1 MTSKSRKNIKQVDIV
16 KKRIAAAL
24 IAAMMVGT
32 VITGCGTDAETEAPA
47 VQSTVAAA
55 EQAPEAEEAK
65 EDRHILGRYVSGID
79 NRAVLEGAKSID
91 YLIKAESMKNVV
103 TRIDVDDSAVDT
115 AKPGTYKVS
124 YTVTV
129 NVENLEKAEG
139 YIEEHPEVLAPAETP
154 EQAPV
159 SVQEQEPTE
168 GTSNPAETVT
178 SADEKGPDKETQAE
192 IPADGTEE
200 QQTQAPSAVPVLPN
214 IPDEVFEDPTSSESG
229 NPSKTEEIVIEKD
242 VTVVTPEEAIE
253 IINGGGEVWTDGSTP
268 VTAEDLTGGDSSQAA
283 TTKPAAVTEPADNR
297 DKEQGQAESSQPDG
311 SDDGQDPSGSG
322 NQSSGDS
329 HVHNWAERTETVTH
343 EETGHYE
350 SVKVGT
356 KTVVDQEAWDEP
368 VYEELAVCDAC
379 GYTSS
384 STEDI
389 NNHLYD
395 HYDPEL
401 GYVDAG
407 YSVKN
412 VQVDT
417 IHHSAVTHE
426 EPVYE
431 DKWVVD
437 SEAWSEKKIVG
448 YYCTEC
454 GATK

>member
-1 MTSKSRKNIKQVDIV
+1 MDIV

-24 IAAMMVGT
+24 IAAMMAGT
-32 VITGCGTDAETEAPA
+32 IITGCGTDAKTEAPA

-55 EQAPEAEEAK
+55 EQAPEVEEAK
-65 EDRHILGRYVSGID
+65 EERHILGRYVSGID

-91 YLIKAESMKNVV
+91 YLSKAESMKNVV
-103 TRIDVDDSAVDT
+103 TKIDVDDSAVDT

-129 NVENLEKAEG
+129 NVGNLEKAEG
-139 YIEEHPEVLAPAETP
+139 YIEEHPEALAPAEMP
-154 EQAPV
+154 EQVPV

-178 SADEKGPDKETQAE
+178 SADAEETDKETQAE
-192 IPADGTEE
+192 APADGTEE

-214 IPDEVFEDPTSSESG
+214 IPDEVFEEPAFSESG
-229 NPSKTEEIVIEKD
+229 DPSKAEEIVIEKN

-268 VTAEDLTGGDSSQAA
+268 VTAEDLTVGDASQAA

-311 SDDGQDPSGSG
+311 SDDEQEPSGSG
-322 NQSSGDS
+322 DQSSGDS

-343 EETGHYE
+343 EETGHYDA
-350 SVKVGT
+350 VQVGT
-356 KTVVDQEAWDEP
+356 KTVVDKEAWDEQ
-368 VYEELAVCDAC
+368 VYARLAVCSAC
-379 GYTSS
+379 GYTSD

-389 NNHLYD
+389 NNHLHV
-395 HYDPEL
+395 HYDPDL
-401 GYVDAG
+401 GYDNASYGVTD
-407 YSVKN
+407 VL
-412 VQVDT
+412 VET
-417 IHHSAVTHE
+417 IHHPAVTHE
-426 EPVYE
+426 EAVYE
-431 DKWVVD
+431 DRWVVD
-437 SEAWSEKKIVG
+437 SPEWTEKVVVG